1 VCHRF
6 GCDRTCVNTGSVAT
20 EPEMGIGTCVARRFG
35 RDRTCVNTGSVGNR
49 TRAYP
54 GSVGGPNLCTSRFR
68 RNRTRAYPGSVTP
81 DVACII
87 RCTAPDVACII
98 MYYPVHLGAHIRCA
112 ATDVACII
120 RCTAPDLACIIRC
133 ISVPTSGALHHRVR
147 TPHHRVPR
155 DGYSSRFPCGRARRS
170 RQGTS
175 APVDGRNKGW
185 WEGGVGVSAART
197 GGRWQAGVAVAAADD
212 AYLAPRGVHTV
223 GRRGDDELSERQRGL
238 CVRDAGA
245 TAVSTQPVARG
256 RWASSSGQESV
267 KAGARKTA

>member
-1 VCHRF
+1 MGTGYGAISGVWHRMWCHIRCDAPNKAYIWCISVPTSGAST
-6 GCDRTCVNTGSVAT
+6 GCGMHYPVRCTGCGMHYPVRCTGS
-20 EPEMGIGTCVARRFG
+20 G
-35 RDRTCVNTGSVGNR
+35 
-49 TRAYP
+49 
-54 GSVGGPNLCTSRFR
+54 
-68 RNRTRAYPGSVTP
+68 
-81 DVACII
+81 
-87 RCTAPDVACII
+87 

-112 ATDVACII
+112 APDVACII

-185 WEGGVGVSAART
+185 WEGGFGVSAART

-238 CVRDAGA
+238 GVRDAGA